1 MRRYLLLFV
10 ILSTMILTVDAQKV
24 SVNSVNQPA
33 ATVFRSLIEQTG
45 KNFVYSS
52 ELLKDM
58 KVSVKAKNKPLKQ
71 VLSDIFAGTDIEY
84 KIKGNNVI
92 LKRKAKKKAT
102 VKTKSRNMDPYKVE
116 LPPLSI
122 KSTMLDEVGV
132 LSRLE
137 DPAVETSY
145 IGAKKSHSK

>member
-102 VKTKSRNMDPYKVE
+102 VKTKSRNMT
-116 LPPLSI
+116 LI
-122 KSTMLDEVGV
+122 
-132 LSRLE
+132 R
-137 DPAVETSY
+137 
-145 IGAKKSHSK
+145 